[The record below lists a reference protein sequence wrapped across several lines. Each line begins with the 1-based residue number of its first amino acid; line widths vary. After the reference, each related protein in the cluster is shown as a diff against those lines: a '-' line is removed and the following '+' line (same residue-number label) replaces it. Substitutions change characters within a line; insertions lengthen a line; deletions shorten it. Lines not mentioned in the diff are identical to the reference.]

1 MVLRIHQVCL
11 FTSAP
16 VAECGREVVLP
27 QTVMASTWPLAVL
40 FFAIIALLGMAFLKA
55 MYRHDI
61 DADRE
66 VDEILDTRERRLRR
80 AANDIVDPQTP
91 GA

>member
-1 MVLRIHQVCL
+1 MVREHLACL

-16 VAECGREVVLP
+16 VAECGREVILPAPVL
-27 QTVMASTWPLAVL
+27 ASSWPLAVL
-40 FFAIIALLGMAFLKA
+40 FFAIVGLLGIAFLRA
-55 MYRHDI
+55 MFRHEI

>member
-1 MVLRIHQVCL
+1 MVRDHIACI

-16 VAECGREVVLP
+16 VADCGREVVLP

-40 FFAIIALLGMAFLKA
+40 FFAIIALLGMAFLRA
-55 MYRHDI
+55 IYSHEI

>member
-1 MVLRIHQVCL
+1 MVRDHIACL

-16 VAECGREVVLP
+16 VAECGREVILPAPVL
-27 QTVMASTWPLAVL
+27 ASSWPLAVL
-40 FFAIIALLGMAFLKA
+40 FFAIVGLLGIAFLRS
-55 MYRHDI
+55 MFRHEI

>member
-1 MVLRIHQVCL
+1 MVREHLTCL

-16 VAECGREVVLP
+16 IAECGREVILPAPVL
-27 QTVMASTWPLAVL
+27 ASSWPLAVL
-40 FFAIIALLGMAFLKA
+40 FFANVGLLGIAFLRA
-55 MYRHDI
+55 MFRHEI

>member
-27 QTVMASTWPLAVL
+27 PQVLASSWPLAVL
-40 FFAIIALLGMAFLKA
+40 FFAIVGLLGIAFLRA
-55 MYRHDI
+55 MFRHDI